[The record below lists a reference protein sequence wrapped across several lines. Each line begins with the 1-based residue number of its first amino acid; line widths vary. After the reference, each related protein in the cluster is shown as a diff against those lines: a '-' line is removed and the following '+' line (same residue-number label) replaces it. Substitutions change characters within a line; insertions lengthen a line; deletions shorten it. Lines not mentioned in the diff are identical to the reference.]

1 MASPSPKGA
10 ALGARPRSVT
20 SDPVL
25 DRLVQRITMGPR
37 PADYEWAEKLGYDEF
52 LEYHLDH
59 LNIPEAPEIA
69 QITTRWPTTFMTSGQ
84 LWAWSDVTVNANES
98 ESTIWRAIHSNRGL
112 FERMVEFWRD
122 HFSIFSGK
130 PGVWNFLPPDFEN
143 VIRANALG
151 TYPQMLAASSKS
163 PAMLWFLDNQLSTA
177 AAPNENY
184 ARELLE
190 LHSMGVDQGYTQ
202 QDVMEA
208 ARCLTGWRVQ
218 NFGSQPQSG
227 TFLFDA
233 SIHDNGPKTVLGQTI
248 PAGGGVTDGETLVQ
262 IIAQRDETARFLAKK
277 LVRRFL
283 GEGNFPE
290 AEEDTMKAFVISGGD
305 IKETLRMVLRYDFV
319 ANAAPRF
326 KRPFHLF
333 CSALR
338 TLPLTFSPYSLY
350 NLRARFDGA
359 GHGPFQWGQPNGA
372 PDRDDA
378 WSGNMISR
386 WNFFGELLAGVIWDT
401 SVNLG
406 TFFAGT
412 TDAVSTADRIDAMV
426 FSNRMDPLDK
436 ADVLAYLQQGTLT
449 ATRKQESLVL
459 AFSSPGFS
467 RY

>member
-25 DRLVQRITMGPR
+25 DRLVQRTTMGPTA
-37 PADYEWAEKLGYDEF
+37 ADYEAAERRGYDGY
-52 LEYHLDH
+52 LEYQLDH
-59 LNIPEAPEIA
+59 LNIVDAPELA
-69 QITTRWPTTFMTSGQ
+69 QIATRWPTTFMTSGQ
-84 LWAWSDVTVNANES
+84 LWAWSDVTVNANEA
-98 ESTIWRAIHSNRGL
+98 ESTIWRAIWSRRGL

-143 VIRANALG
+143 VIRTNALG

-233 SIHDNGPKTVLGQTI
+233 SIHDNGTKTVLGQTI

-262 IIAQRDETARFLAKK
+262 IIAQRDETARFITKK

-283 GEGNFPE
+283 GEGDVAE
-290 AEEDTMKAFVISGGD
+290 AEGHAMKAFINSGGD
-305 IKETLRMVLRYDFV
+305 IKETLRTVLRYDFV
-319 ANAAPRF
+319 ANATPRF

-333 CSALR
+333 VSALR
-338 TLPLTFSPYSLY
+338 TLPLTFSPYGLY

-401 SVNLG
+401 SVNQTAL
-406 TFFAGT
+406 FAGT
-412 TDAVSTADRIDAMV
+412 PNATSVADRIDEVV
-426 FSNRMDPLDK
+426 FSNRMDPADK
-436 ADVLAYLQQGTLT
+436 ADVLAYLQQGTLNS
-449 ATRKQESLVL
+449 TRKQEALVL

-467 RY
+467 SY